1 MLKDKKN
8 IVIALLAILCLIK
21 ISQAEIRFVF
31 WVLSGLVLCSGLDIL
46 INRIRLKKIILPKS
60 AVITGF
66 IVSGILDYHQ
76 PFYILAIIA
85 ALAILSKHIIRY
97 KEKHIFNPANF
108 ALFAASLF
116 KLPLTWSIESNI
128 YLIILVGLY
137 LAYSIRKMSHVIGFL
152 AFFSVFSMIDR
163 INPFIFISWFFLF
176 IMLIEPKT
184 SGFGIK
190 RGFVFG
196 SISGV
201 TAFLIYKFIPA
212 IDIFIGSLF
221 VANLANP
228 ILQKI
233 RG

>member
-1 MLKDKKN
+1 MKDKKN
-8 IVIALLAILCLIK
+8 IVIALLTILCLIR
-21 ISQAEIRFVF
+21 IPQAGFRFIF
-31 WVLSGLVLCSGLDIL
+31 WILSGIVLCSGLDIL
-46 INRIRLKKIILPKS
+46 INRIRWKKSILPKS
-60 AVITGF
+60 AIITGF

-76 PFYILAIIA
+76 PFYMLAIIA
-85 ALAILSKHIIRY
+85 TLAVLSKHIIQY
-97 KEKHIFNPANF
+97 KDKHILNPANF
-108 ALFAASLF
+108 ALFTASVF

-137 LAYSIRKMSHVIGFL
+137 LAYSIKKIFQVIGFL
-152 AFFSVFSMIDR
+152 VFFSVFSLINR

-184 SGFGIK
+184 SGFGMK

-196 SISGV
+196 GISGI
-201 TAFLIYKFIPA
+201 TAFPIYKFVPV
-212 IDIFIGSLF
+212 IDIFTGSLF

-228 ILQKI
+228 VLQKI

>member
-1 MLKDKKN
+1 MKDKKN

-137 LAYSIRKMSHVIGFL
+137 LAYSIRKIPHVIGFL

>member
-1 MLKDKKN
+1 MKDKKT

-21 ISQAEIRFVF
+21 IPQAEDRFVF
-31 WVLSGLVLCSGLDIL
+31 WVLSGIL
-46 INRIRLKKIILPKS
+46 FCAGIDFFINKMYWKKRIIPKS

-76 PFYILAIIA
+76 PFYVLAVIA
-85 ALAILSKHIIRY
+85 VLAILSKHIIRY

-128 YLIILVGLY
+128 YVIILVGLY
-137 LAYSIRKMSHVIGFL
+137 LAYSIKKIPHIIGFL
-152 AFFSVFSMIDR
+152 VFFTAFSLIDK

-176 IMLIEPKT
+176 VMLIEPRT
-184 SGFGIK
+184 SGFGVK

-196 SISGV
+196 SISGI
-201 TAFLIYKFIPA
+201 TAFLIYRFIPV

-221 VANLANP
+221 VANLTNP
-228 ILQKI
+228 VLQKI

>member
-1 MLKDKKN
+1 MKDKKN
-8 IVIALLAILCLIK
+8 IVIALLAILTLIK
-21 ISQAEIRFVF
+21 IPQAEIRFVF
-31 WVLSGLVLCSGLDIL
+31 WVLSGIIFCAGIDFL
-46 INRIRLKKIILPKS
+46 INNIYWKKRIFPKS
-60 AVITGF
+60 AIITGF
-66 IVSGILDYHQ
+66 IISGILDYHQ
-76 PFYILAIIA
+76 PFYMLAVIA
-85 ALAILSKHIIRY
+85 ALAILSKHIIKY

-108 ALFAASLF
+108 ALFTASVF

-137 LAYSIRKMSHVIGFL
+137 LAYSIKKIPHVVGFL
-152 AFFSVFSMIDR
+152 VFFSVFSLIDR

-184 SGFGIK
+184 SGFGMK

-196 SISGV
+196 GITGI
-201 TAFLIYKFIPA
+201 TAFLIYKLVPV
-212 IDIFIGSLF
+212 IDIFTGSLF

-228 ILQKI
+228 VLQKI